1 VPRKRA
7 GLIAL
12 ARNVRQRGGNGVA
25 SRRAHRPADV
35 IHGDTVA
42 KGSMMKR
49 ESSPGRGLIFAASA
63 IAGVLTGCAAPDS
76 GPTPPQTQPS
86 AAALTAGPAAGASPS
101 HAAVPAWATGD
112 RFVGSVD
119 ATETVAVQVHLAM
132 RNADGAAAELAEIS
146 DPDSPRYGQYLSDDA
161 FEARY
166 APTADDVAAVS
177 AHLARSGLRVSQVP
191 ANRAFVA
198 AEGPASAVEQAFGT
212 KLGRFRTNGTI
223 RRAPLGAVQLPDAI
237 ASHVSVVLGLSQQTY
252 RARGVHVGGLRPG
265 VFPPGPVVQKATT
278 ACSEYFGQIVDT
290 TDPPY
295 PGYAPLTNYVCGYHP
310 ANVRDGYGLSDAVRR
325 GNDGRG
331 QSIAIVDPYLS
342 PTLLADAQTY
352 FANNDP
358 SYPLKASQF
367 SERMAPGTPTPV
379 DTGWYGEQS
388 LDVEAVHAIAPGA
401 TIAYV
406 GAQSAFDLDLVAAI
420 NLIVT
425 DKLATIVSNSYGEP
439 EGEGGVDFVAWHAI
453 ATQAGLKGVGLYFS
467 SGDDGDEVANIG
479 FPSADFPASL
489 DVATAVGGTSL
500 ALDEADTR
508 VFEVGWET
516 GYSLLDTSLT
526 PPDWNPPP
534 PGIFRF
540 GSGGGTSLVYAEPS
554 WQKGVVPPA
563 IANAN
568 GAPARSVPDVA
579 MLGDPFTGYFVGE
592 TDPTTGIYG
601 EEAFGG
607 TSVACPLFASTMAL
621 AQQHAKKTFGFS
633 APLLYKR
640 RSAALSDIAPLA
652 LPEAVALGTGDG
664 VDVTTFAFS
673 FDYPGLTIHSAPGW
687 DDVTGLGVPKGASF
701 LSALC
706 K

>member
-1 VPRKRA
+1 MMRKNSS
-7 GLIAL
+7 L
-12 ARNVRQRGGNGVA
+12 ARR
-25 SRRAHRPADV
+25 SF
-35 IHGDTVA
+35 
-42 KGSMMKR
+42 
-49 ESSPGRGLIFAASA
+49 FAASA
-63 IAGVLTGCAAPDS
+63 AAGVITGCAAPDS
-76 GPTPPQTQPS
+76 GSTPPATRDVGEALAPAPATRVAPS
-86 AAALTAGPAAGASPS
+86 LA
-101 HAAVPAWATGD
+101 HAVAPVWATAD
-112 RFVGSVD
+112 RFAGSVD

-146 DPDSPRYGQYLSDDA
+146 DPDSPRYGQFLTDDA

-177 AHLARSGLRVSQVP
+177 AHLARSGLRVSNVP

-198 AEGPASAVEQAFGT
+198 AEGPASAIEQAFGT
-212 KLGRFRTNGTI
+212 KLGRFRTNGTL

-237 ASHVSVVLGLSQQTY
+237 ASKVSAVLGLSQQTY
-252 RARGVHVGGLRPG
+252 HARGVHIGGLRPG
-265 VFPPGPVVQKATT
+265 VFPPGTVPQDATT
-278 ACSEYFGQIVDT
+278 PCTEFFGQVGDI

-295 PGYAPLTNYVCGYHP
+295 PGYAPLTNEVCGYHP
-310 ANVRDGYGLSDAVRR
+310 ANIRDGYGLADEVRR

-342 PTLLADAQTY
+342 PTLLADAQRY

-358 SYPLKASQF
+358 SHPLKASQF

-379 DTGWYGEQS
+379 DTSWYGEQS

-439 EGEGGVDFVAWHAI
+439 EGEGGGIDFVAWHAI

-467 SGDDGDEVANIG
+467 SGDNGDEVNNMDVG

-500 ALDEADTR
+500 ALDQTDTR

-516 GYSLLDTSLT
+516 GASHLDTSVT
-526 PPDWNPPP
+526 PPDWIPPP
-534 PGIFRF
+534 PGGFVF
-540 GSGGGTSLVYAEPS
+540 GSGGGTSFVYAEPS
-554 WQKGVVPPA
+554 WQKGVVPPV

-568 GAPARSVPDVA
+568 GAPARAVPDVA
-579 MLGDPFTGYFVGE
+579 MLSDPFTGYFVGQ
-592 TDPTTGIYG
+592 TDPTTGIYS

-607 TSVACPLFASTMAL
+607 TSLACPLFASTIAL

-640 RSAALSDIAPLA
+640 RSEALTDIAPLA
-652 LPEAVALGTGDG
+652 LPEAVAPIFSTDAAG
-664 VDVTTFAFS
+664 VVHTFAVN
-673 FDYPGLTIHSAPGW
+673 FDYPGLTIHTAPGW

-701 LSALC
+701 LTALC